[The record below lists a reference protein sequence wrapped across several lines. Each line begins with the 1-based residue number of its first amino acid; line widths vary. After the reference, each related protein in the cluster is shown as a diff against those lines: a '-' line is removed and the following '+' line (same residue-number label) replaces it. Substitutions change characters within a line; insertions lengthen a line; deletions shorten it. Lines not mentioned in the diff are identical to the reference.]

1 MLKKFTI
8 NKSKRLSLLISLDTV
23 SNELN
28 ILKDVKLLQNLQ
40 KESVFS
46 EVVWRERA
54 MAAYVV

>member
-1 MLKKFTI
+1 MLKKFNI
-8 NKSKRLSLLISLDTV
+8 NKSKHLSLLISLDTV